1 MGIFDSFEHFSDAVN
16 EAREAASNAEIG
28 AVETEFAPQNMD
40 RVELRTDVP
49 GIERALVIGNP
60 FEAAERMDYV
70 QGDNV
75 LGYQQDCGLT
85 SIANIGQLCGLNLTE
100 DDVVLLADQTGLC
113 QNKWYM
119 PPMDRGGVNDEQILT
134 LLSAYGI
141 DAHVETPDS
150 PGGSLEA
157 IAQYC
162 ENGQNVTMGLNA
174 GVAWNMPEYIDDGSA
189 NHQVTVLGA
198 VRDADTG
205 EVAGLYIC
213 DSGNNDQCRFIDADT
228 CEAMYTQIDGASI
241 IVTDKAYA

>member
-1 MGIFDSFEHFSDAVN
+1 MGIFDSFERITGAAS
-16 EAREAASNAEIG
+16 EARETASIPEIG
-28 AVETEFAPQNMD
+28 IAENELSPQSLD

-49 GIERALVIGNP
+49 GVDRALVIGNP

-75 LGYQQDCGLT
+75 LGYLGDCGLT
-85 SIANIGQLCGLNLTE
+85 SVANVGQLCGLDLSE
-100 DDVVLLADQTGLC
+100 DDVVLLANATGQCANDWFL
-113 QNKWYM
+113 
-119 PPMDRGGVNDEQILT
+119 PPSERGGVNDENIIN

-141 DAHVETPDS
+141 EAHAESADS

-162 ENGQNVTMGLNA
+162 ENGQSVTMGLNA
-174 GVAWNMPEYIDDGSA
+174 GVAWDMPEYIDDGGA

-213 DSGNNDQCRFIDADT
+213 DSGNNEQCRFVDAET
-228 CEAMYTQIDGASI
+228 CHAMYTNVSGASI
-241 IVTDKAYA
+241 VVTDKAYA